1 MLRWIQRS
9 EVYISMAI
17 GFFFILLGI
26 FILFNI
32 DMLHN
37 NSFESLENP
46 EIESVFDLLN
56 TFFIEVLFILSNLLG
71 PAPFPLIG
79 AILLIVF
86 GLGMMKVAQLILH
99 TTKHDRFLSIFFM
112 ILSTLLFTAIIVLM
126 YQVYRWYALFF
137 ALAFIVN
144 MLYIIFQRHF
154 DPKHRK
160 EQYMIILFFYGLAY
174 FLTQI
179 SIYDN
184 FEGRLTPI
192 DVLSFNIFFGVF
204 WLLAFSALWVGVFLR
219 TSLGDSE
226 SLESEADDSIRIS
239 RSNRRRQR
247 INPNQYFKFS
257 SELYDFRNRV
267 LNGVISFF
275 EVGIPKWLRASHIEL
290 ALGLMAFLI
299 ILIEFNNRHGVITEG
314 YFRLDNM
321 NYLYQW
327 INLAFI
333 LFIALLYLLVTVL
346 NMIQKR
352 FYVRQM
358 VLITILWLVVTVNL
372 FITVMM
378 DVELSLFILPFNVLL
393 VVLTTPL
400 LIISIFK
407 EFEPIGDVGHE
418 RN

>member
-32 DMLHN
+32 DLLHN
-37 NSFESLENP
+37 DSFESLEDP
-46 EIESVFDLLN
+46 EIESVIDLLN
-56 TFFIEVLFILSNLLG
+56 TFFLEVLFILSNLFG

-79 AILLIVF
+79 AIVLIMF
-86 GLGMMKVAQLILH
+86 GLGMMKVAQVILH
-99 TTKHDRFLSIFFM
+99 TTKHDRALSIFFM
-112 ILSTLLFTAIIVLM
+112 ILSTILFTAIVVLM
-126 YQVYRWYALFF
+126 FQVYRWFALFF
-137 ALAFIVN
+137 ALAFFVH
-144 MLYIIFQRHF
+144 MLYYINKGHF
-154 DPKHRK
+154 DPRHRK

-174 FLTQI
+174 FLTQVA
-179 SIYDN
+179 IYDN

-192 DVLSFNIFFGVF
+192 DVLSFNIFFGLF

-219 TSLGDSE
+219 SSLGDSE
-226 SLESEADDSIRIS
+226 LQAFNIEDDSIIS
-239 RSNRRRQR
+239 RRAKRSKR
-247 INPNQYFKFS
+247 INPNEYFKFS

-267 LNGVISFF
+267 LNGVIRFF
-275 EVGIPKWLRASHIEL
+275 EVGIPRWLRANHIEL
-290 ALGLMAFLI
+290 ALGLVAFLI

-333 LFIALLYLLVTVL
+333 LLIALLYLLVTVL
-346 NMIQKR
+346 NMIQKC

-407 EFEPIGDVGHE
+407 EFEPPGDD
-418 RN
+418 RNEGN